1 MTVMNPTAVQGK
13 RKTVGF
19 GNLLQMHAALAATE
33 GSAELAVSEARR
45 SHMALLERGLQ
56 YVKAGDFG
64 SAEAYYAD
72 ALARASE
79 ELSDGHRDVVNI
91 TRTLAN
97 VCTQQGKHAEAEPLH
112 RRVLAAME
120 REHGDGHIMTASA
133 LASLAQALRGMGR
146 GEEAAPLAD
155 RAAKVMERG
164 LPDELATSSS
174 GEDEDDSEEEEE
186 EEEGE
191 EGDEEVPQAA
201 AEAKEGGASGK
212 GLDAGS
218 KGDKTACEGWE
229 EERQPLAER
238 KEQEQDGPEFKP
250 APFKH

>member
-1 MTVMNPTAVQGK
+1 
-13 RKTVGF
+13 
-19 GNLLQMHAALAATE
+19 
-33 GSAELAVSEARR
+33 
-45 SHMALLERGLQ
+45 MALLERGLQ

-164 LPDELATSSS
+164 LPDELVTSSS

-186 EEEGE
+186 EEEEEEGE
-191 EGDEEVPQAA
+191 EEDEEVPQAA